1 MIESVF
7 GGPYIPNTEDDR
19 REMLAAIGVDQI
31 SDLFVDIPSAKRVS
45 AIGLPESISE
55 LSLKR
60 EFQELAGKN
69 VVPGEYAMFLGAGV
83 YNHFIPSAIAPL
95 ISRGEFLTAYTPSQ
109 PEVSQGP

>member
-55 LSLKR
+55 LSLK
-60 EFQELAGKN
+60 L
-69 VVPGEYAMFLGAGV
+69 
-83 YNHFIPSAIAPL
+83 SL
-95 ISRGEFLTAYTPSQ
+95 IHI
-109 PEVSQGP
+109 